1 MTAEGR
7 PLAGGSLA
15 QTRAPPGPCA
25 TIRPVKPR
33 PARSALT
40 SAARFRWA
48 LALLA
53 IPALGWAQNPN
64 ATAKDRPNIVVVLL
78 DDADTEITES
88 MPRLRSMLIEQGARF
103 TANIAN
109 TPLCGP
115 ARAVILSGEYAHNN
129 KVYYNNGPEGG
140 YAPWLRGD
148 YDRKSL
154 GPRLQALGY
163 RTGLFGKYMN
173 DFPTGQKETF
183 VPEGWN
189 DFQGVLSDREAHNNR
204 FTLNQNG
211 VPQVHE
217 AATGG
222 YQTDLLSRR
231 LESFIRDGEKN
242 DDQPFFAFLS
252 LSAPHVPPEPAARHL
267 TAFPGE
273 KAPRKPSFDEADL
286 SDKPRALRE
295 QATPLT
301 MRQML
306 EIDETYRSM
315 KQSLLAVEESIEA
328 LMKTLNETRETSRT
342 YIFLTS
348 DNGWMRGEHRIPAE
362 KYAPYEESIRVP
374 LIVRGPGVAAGLTL
388 DHMVGLV
395 DLAPTFLDLA
405 GAAPQSTA
413 PGDGRSLVPLLRLK
427 KGERAPWRES
437 MLIEH
442 FGGGAPFRVRGYFGL
457 RSKNELYVEY
467 ATGEKEYY
475 DLVRDPYQMENSASG
490 LDAPALAR
498 LHGRISA
505 LKDCRGQTCRSGDGT
520 AAPTAR

>member
-1 MTAEGR
+1 MPA
-7 PLAGGSLA
+7 A
-15 QTRAPPGPCA
+15 APKA
-25 TIRPVKPR
+25 
-33 PARSALT
+33 
-40 SAARFRWA
+40 
-48 LALLA
+48 
-53 IPALGWAQNPN
+53 
-64 ATAKDRPNIVVVLL
+64 RPNIVVVLL
-78 DDADTEITES
+78 DDADAEITES
-88 MPRLRSMLIEQGARF
+88 MPRLRSMLVEQGARF

-148 YDRKSL
+148 YDRGSL
-154 GPRLQALGY
+154 GPKLQALGY

-183 VPEGWN
+183 IPAGWN
-189 DFQGVLSDREAHNNR
+189 DFQGVLSDRETRNNR
-204 FTLNQNG
+204 FTLNENG
-211 VPQVHE
+211 ALKQYD

-231 LESFIRDGEKN
+231 LESFIRDSEKD
-242 DDQPFFAFLS
+242 DDQPFFALLS
-252 LSAPHVPPEPAARHL
+252 VSAPHVPPEPAARHL

-273 KAPRKPSFDEADL
+273 RAPRKPSFDEADL
-286 SDKPRALRE
+286 SDKPKALRE
-295 QATPLT
+295 QARPIT
-301 MRQML
+301 RQQAI

-315 KQSLLAVEESIEA
+315 RQSLLAVEDSIEA
-328 LMKTLNETRETSRT
+328 LLKSLSETGEISRT
-342 YIFLTS
+342 YVFLTS

-388 DHMVGLV
+388 DHVVGLV
-395 DLAPTFLDLA
+395 DLAPTFLALA
-405 GAAPQSTA
+405 GAATPVITR
-413 PGDGRSLVPLLRLK
+413 GDGRSLVPLLHLK
-427 KGERAPWRES
+427 KGERVPWRES

-457 RSKNELYVEY
+457 RSREATYVEY

-475 DLVRDPYQMENSASG
+475 DLVKDPYQMENTA
-490 LDAPALAR
+490 AR
-498 LHGRISA
+498 LNPPTLAALRARVGA
-505 LKDCRGQTCRSGDGT
+505 LKDCKGASCRAAEGT
-520 AAPTAR
+520 ATLAAR

>member
-1 MTAEGR
+1 MKPPAT
-7 PLAGGSLA
+7 PLAL
-15 QTRAPPGPCA
+15 
-25 TIRPVKPR
+25 
-33 PARSALT
+33 
-40 SAARFRWA
+40 AARLPWA
-48 LALLA
+48 LSVLLV
-53 IPALGWAQNPN
+53 PALASAQRPPA
-64 ATAKDRPNIVVVLL
+64 ATKDRPNIVVVLL

-88 MPRLRSMLIEQGARF
+88 MPRLRSMLVEQGARF

-183 VPEGWN
+183 VPGGWT
-189 DFQGVLSDREAHNNR
+189 DFRGVLSDREAHNNR
-204 FTLNQNG
+204 FTLNENG
-211 VPQVHE
+211 ALTLYD

-231 LESFIRDGEKN
+231 LESFIRDGEKS
-242 DDQPFFAFLS
+242 DDQPFFAL
-252 LSAPHVPPEPAARHL
+252 LAVSAPHVPPEPAARHL
-267 TAFPGE
+267 TAFPGD

-286 SDKPRALRE
+286 SDKPKALRE
-295 QATPLT
+295 QATPIT
-301 MRQML
+301 RPQER

-315 KQSLLAVEESIEA
+315 RQSLLAVEDSMEA
-328 LMKTLNETRETSRT
+328 LLKTLTETGEISRT

-374 LIVRGPGVAAGLTL
+374 LIVRGPGVGAGLTL
-388 DHMVGLV
+388 DPMVGLV

-405 GAAPQSTA
+405 GAAPSVVA
-413 PGDGRSLVPLLRLK
+413 AADGRSLVPLLRLK
-427 KGERAPWRES
+427 KGERATWRES

-457 RSKNELYVEY
+457 RSKSDLYVEY

-475 DLVRDPYQMENSASG
+475 DLVKDPYQMENTAAR
-490 LDAPALAR
+490 LDAPTLAR
-498 LHGRISA
+498 LHARVSA
-505 LKDCRGQTCRSGDGT
+505 LKDCRGQACRSGEGNAT
-520 AAPTAR
+520 TPAR